1 MAKYITVI
9 CKVKGETIL
18 KLNNDLNLNN
28 DIKDNEIIIKNNDFI
43 NQNIIKNDF
52 KYEFE
57 TQSKGPKSVQQLFD
71 DNNHLNEE
79 YDDNNHSNDEEYDD
93 NNHSNNDQF
102 EDSFDGNSD
111 EEMKKSFNNRSDGNE
126 NLESYKKYL
135 MTTRKNGKLL
145 HLCSYEKCKYE
156 TFWSNA
162 IVNHIRSHI
171 GQKPFKCNFPNCNKS
186 FTISCNLN
194 NHKKVHTG
202 RSSAL
207 KRFWAQTRGKTGHNL
222 KGLTNDQRLNS
233 NNSFENRNTGYINNS
248 QTNSFLVSSKPS
260 DRRDNSLSNYAPNK
274 YVMYSKARKRI
285 STIRSQQRTI
295 SSLNSSPFT
304 SSLTNKVTNS
314 QRETQDLSQSSI
326 DSNASSYGI
335 KSFDKY
341 LKITTKNG
349 KMWRLCQFKNCNY
362 GSNLAASMVHHIR
375 THLND
380 RPFKCR
386 FPNCGKA
393 FTILTNLNN
402 HKKVHR
408 GRRNV

>member
-18 KLNNDLNLNN
+18 KLNNDLNLNKH
-28 DIKDNEIIIKNNDFI
+28 IKDNEIIVKNNDFI
-43 NQNIIKNDF
+43 DQNIIKNDF
-52 KYEFE
+52 KYDFE
-57 TQSKGPKSVQQLFD
+57 TQSKNPKSAEELFD
-71 DNNHLNEE
+71 ENNGSNGEE
-79 YDDNNHSNDEEYDD
+79 FDDNNHSNDEEFD
-93 NNHSNNDQF
+93 
-102 EDSFDGNSD
+102 DSFDGNSD
-111 EEMKKSFNNRSDGNE
+111 EEVKEMVDNRSDGNS

-135 MTTRKNGKLL
+135 LTTRRNGKLL

-171 GQKPFKCNFPNCNKS
+171 GQKPFKCNFPNCGKS

-207 KRFWAQTRGKTGHNL
+207 KQFWTHTKPKTGPNL
-222 KGLTNDQRLNS
+222 KLGLSADQRLNS
-233 NNSFENRNTGYINNS
+233 NGYENVKSSKTN
-248 QTNSFLVSSKPS
+248 NSFLVSSKPS
-260 DRRDNSLSNYAPNK
+260 DRRDNYYAPNK

-295 SSLNSSPFT
+295 SSLNSRGFT
-304 SSLTNKVTNS
+304 SSQTNKLTNS
-314 QRETQDLSQSSI
+314 QREAHDSSQLSI
-326 DSNASSYGI
+326 DSNASYGI

-408 GRRNV
+408 GRRSV

>member
-1 MAKYITVI
+1 VIEEMAKYTTVI
-9 CKVKGETIL
+9 CKVKGDTIL
-18 KLNNDLNLNN
+18 KLNNDLNLNQN
-28 DIKDNEIIIKNNDFI
+28 IKDNQIIVKNNDFI

-52 KYEFE
+52 KYQFE
-57 TQSKGPKSVQQLFD
+57 TQSKHPKSPEEFFD
-71 DNNHLNEE
+71 H
-79 YDDNNHSNDEEYDD
+79 NNHSNDEEFDD
-93 NNHSNNDQF
+93 DNHSNDDQF
-102 EDSFDGNSD
+102 DDSFDGNSD
-111 EEMKKSFNNRSDGNE
+111 EEVKEIVDNRSDGNE

-135 MTTRKNGKLL
+135 LTTRRSGKLL

-171 GQKPFKCNFPNCNKS
+171 GQKPFKCNFPNCGKS

-207 KRFWAQTRGKTGHNL
+207 KQFWNQTRAKTGPNL
-222 KGLTNDQRLNS
+222 KVGLSGDQRLNS
-233 NNSFENRNTGYINNS
+233 NNSF
-248 QTNSFLVSSKPS
+248 LVSSKPS
-260 DRRDNSLSNYAPNK
+260 HRRDNSLSNYAPNK
-274 YVMYSKARKRI
+274 YVMYSKARKQI

-295 SSLNSSPFT
+295 SLNSSGFT
-304 SSLTNKVTNS
+304 SSQTNKLTNS
-314 QRETQDLSQSSI
+314 QREANDLSQSSI
-326 DSNASSYGI
+326 DSNASYGI

-380 RPFKCR
+380 RPFKCH

-408 GRRNV
+408 GRRSV